1 MLNRKLFTSLMV
13 INTLCAISISS
24 VAFASTPVNPPGCPD
39 GWIPATPPLNPQLG
53 CIPNRIKPRPLN
65 GNIQNQNP
73 NQTSSPSSQIKFPPQ
88 IPPVFKV
95 NQCELGVIDPVDCP
109 ENNPISAPRD

>member
-1 MLNRKLFTSLMV
+1 MFHRKLLTPLML
-13 INTLCAISISS
+13 INTLCAISLSS
-24 VAFASTPVNPPGCPD
+24 VAFASTPVNPSCPD

-53 CIPNRIKPRPLN
+53 CISNQIKPRPLP
-65 GNIQNQNP
+65 GKIQNIRQTP
-73 NQTSSPSSQIKFPPQ
+73 NSNSQINFPPQ

-109 ENNPISAPRD
+109 ENNPIPAPRD